1 MCTYADKLKDYLDQ
15 NPIGYTDGDSLL
27 EQLYWCYGEANSFDI
42 TETREQFQKLRCC
55 MPEITEDRFD
65 EIFSIFSTLSILQE
79 KHAFQVGIKI
89 GLRLATE
96 VLNGDAVAKQ
106 A

>member
-1 MCTYADKLKDYLDQ
+1 MCTYADKLRKYLDR
-15 NPIGYTDGDSLL
+15 NPIAYTDGDSLL
-27 EQLYWCYGEANSFDI
+27 EQLYWCYGEANAFDI
-42 TETREQFQKLRCC
+42 TVTREQFQKLRSR

-79 KHAFQVGIKI
+79 KYAFQVGIKI
-89 GLRLATE
+89 GLRLAAE
-96 VLNGDAVAKQ
+96 LLNPDSVAGE